1 MYYIIYALDRPDAG
15 DLRIKTRAAHR
26 EYLHRPDLPVRL
38 VLAGPLLADDAVTI
52 IGSGFGVAADSR
64 SQGGAF
70 SAADPYRHSGLVGA
84 VRFGFW
90 TWRTGNPELE
100 PAQCTEHVITCPHQT
115 PRQPTT
121 HK

>member
-52 IGSGFGVAADSR
+52 IGPVIVVAADSR
-64 SQGGAF
+64 SQVR
-70 SAADPYRHSGLVGA
+70 SEEHTSELQSLMRNSYA
-84 VRFGFW
+84 VFC
-90 TWRTGNPELE
+90 LKKK
-100 PAQCTEHVITCPHQT
+100 
-115 PRQPTT
+115 TT
-121 HK
+121 TIYIAN

>member
-52 IGSGFGVAADSR
+52 IGSVIVVAADSR
-64 SQGGAF
+64 SQVEAF
-70 SAADPYRHSGLVGA
+70 SAADPYRHAGLVGS
-84 VRFGFW
+84 VRIDRKSVVSGKSVSVRVDLGGGRIF
-90 TWRTGNPELE
+90 
-100 PAQCTEHVITCPHQT
+100 Q
-115 PRQPTT
+115 
-121 HK
+121 

>member
-52 IGSGFGVAADSR
+52 IGSVIVVAADSR
-64 SQGGAF
+64 SPVEAF
-70 SAADPYRHSGLVGA
+70 SAADPSRQAGLVGS
-84 VRFGFW
+84 VRIGLW
-90 TWRTGNPELE
+90 TWTTGNPALE
-100 PAQCTEHVITCPHQT
+100 PAQYPYNHIT
-115 PRQPTT
+115 
-121 HK
+121 